1 MLHNF
6 RAHLSVIEVVNKQI
20 SISVLVALVLTVL
33 SQPEL
38 ISQSTLEE
46 SKERGKEVYGTYC
59 TTCHLPTG
67 KGIPGTFPPLAKA
80 DYLVSN
86 RADAIRAVKNGM
98 EGEITVNGM
107 TYNNTMYSLGLDDQQ
122 VADVMNYIL
131 NNWDNDAAE
140 VTLEEV
146 KAID

>member
-6 RAHLSVIEVVNKQI
+6 RAHLSGIEVVNKQI

-33 SQPEL
+33 SQLEL
-38 ISQSTLEE
+38 ISQSTLDK
-46 SKERGKEVYGTYC
+46 SKERGQNVYKTYC
-59 TTCHLPTG
+59 ITCHLPTG

-86 RADAIRAVKNGM
+86 RADAIRAVKKGM